1 MEPVRWGILST
12 ARIGREKVVPAM
24 MKSPSCKVVAVAS
37 RDLEAARAMASALGI
52 ERAYGS
58 YEELLADPEI
68 EAVYNPLP
76 NHLHVPLT
84 LAAAAAGKHVLCEKP
99 IALDAAQA
107 RQLEAVAD
115 KVLVAEAFMIRHH
128 PQWLA
133 VHDMVR
139 AGEIGEL
146 RLVNVL
152 FSYFNADPANIRNMP
167 EIGGGALYD
176 IGCYA
181 VVSGRFLFEAEPQ
194 RVVSLLERDPT
205 FCTDRLSSG
214 LADFGGGRQLV
225 FSVSTQLVPFQ
236 RVEVLGTKGRIEIR
250 IPFNAPQGE
259 GTRIL
264 VDSGAAHDDAAARFV
279 AIAPCDQY
287 TLQGE
292 AFSRAVRGVAPLA
305 AGIEDA
311 VTNMR
316 ILDALYRSAKSG
328 AWEGV

>member
-1 MEPVRWGILST
+1 VEPVRWGILST

-99 IALDAAQA
+99 IALDAAEA

-133 VHDMVR
+133 VRDMVR

-152 FSYFNADPANIRNMP
+152 FSYFNADPANIRNMA

-181 VVSGRFLFEAEPQ
+181 VVSGRYLFEAEPQ
-194 RVVSLLERDPT
+194 RVVSLIERDPA
-205 FCTDRLSSG
+205 FGTDRLSSG

-292 AFSRAVRGVAPLA
+292 AFSRAVRGIAPLA